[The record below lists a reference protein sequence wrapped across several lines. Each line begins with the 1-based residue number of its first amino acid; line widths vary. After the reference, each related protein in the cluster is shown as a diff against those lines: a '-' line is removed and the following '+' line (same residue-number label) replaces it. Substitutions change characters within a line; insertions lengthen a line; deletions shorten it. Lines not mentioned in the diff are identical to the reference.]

1 MQGCKGVQELVQDLL
16 LRKCCRKIKSQ
27 RAEKSLPQFDLGR
40 KVGRKIGLQK
50 MRRAVVLV
58 VVDAADF
65 DGSLPRAALEGLF
78 ANIEGY
84 QVRASIEYPDQV
96 PQLNLGNSGAP
107 DLASENEIGGGADGC
122 ERLALIAPCQE
133 RPWRVPLPAWRAC
146 QISIPQGCP

>member
-1 MQGCKGVQELVQDLL
+1 MQGRAGIGAGLT

-84 QVRASIEYPDQV
+84 QVRALLNILIKCHNSIWEKV
-96 PQLNLGNSGAP
+96 ELKT
-107 DLASENEIGGGADGC
+107 
-122 ERLALIAPCQE
+122 
-133 RPWRVPLPAWRAC
+133 
-146 QISIPQGCP
+146 

>member
-1 MQGCKGVQELVQDLL
+1 MQGCKGVQELVQELT

-84 QVRASIEYPDQV
+84 QVRALLNILIKCHNSIWEKV
-96 PQLNLGNSGAP
+96 ELKT
-107 DLASENEIGGGADGC
+107 
-122 ERLALIAPCQE
+122 
-133 RPWRVPLPAWRAC
+133 
-146 QISIPQGCP
+146 